1 MPILRTRQGTYQL
14 VSNQDTETREM
25 SVCARAGAPPAAS
38 SRLRTHVGR
47 VILVVQVEWG
57 EAPAE
62 CPGKET
68 SATCTKLVSADCPC
82 GQQQSCMLM
91 AQSPDAASSTHSL
104 SCRHSP
110 RTHVCRQECVLQ
122 QSTHPC
128 RQPRPLLTALPQ
140 ECMTLDGDCV
150 IQETFHVF
158 LGACSGNVARTAVHT
173 AVHILGQLPE
183 HWAPQA
189 SRVLS
194 QKGSGPW

>member
-14 VSNQDTETREM
+14 VSNQDTETRDV
-25 SVCARAGAPPAAS
+25 SVCK
-38 SRLRTHVGR
+38 GR
-47 VILVVQVEWG
+47 GSTGCLFKAKDTCGQGHTSCPGGMG

-82 GQQQSCMLM
+82 GQEQSCMLM